1 MTQRLAS
8 RLVLALALLAALAG
22 VARAAEEPAYVTNE
36 RGLDRRNMDPS
47 VSPCVD
53 FYQYANGGWLAR
65 NPVPADQS
73 RWGIGSE
80 MRERNYVLL
89 REIMDEAAAADAAAG
104 TNQSREPGASGDVAA
119 QATVGGGLQSN
130 KQKVADFWRTAMDTE
145 RLERDGAAPLAE
157 DLGRIA
163 AIAAPADV
171 AAYVRE
177 QQRGGSST
185 AFGVGVLQ
193 DLQDSTK
200 YMFYAV
206 QGGLGLPDR
215 DYYTRTDAESAAL
228 RDKYVAHVTAMLQL
242 LGDAPEAAAASAR
255 AILALETRLANAS
268 LTNVELRD
276 PANYYNVK
284 TAAEADALTPHFP
297 WSAFLDHLGLKGLP
311 SFSYAHPKF
320 FGELN
325 AALGDTPI
333 DTWKAYLRWHLVNEA
348 APYLSEAFVQR
359 DFDFFGRTL
368 QGSQEMRPRW
378 KRAIDQTSAS
388 LGEAL
393 GEVYVERAFP
403 PATKTRADEM
413 IEDLRAAVRM
423 RISALEWMSDATK
436 QQALGK
442 LGTFVSKIGYPDE
455 WRDYS
460 ALSVGR
466 ESYLANV
473 RAANEFETR
482 RNLDKIGKPID
493 RMEWGMPPQ
502 TIDAYYNP
510 LQNEIVFPAAI
521 MQPPFFDG
529 EIDDAV
535 NYGAMGGVI
544 GHEFMHGFDDQGSRF
559 DAQGNMKS
567 WWTDEDR
574 KRFEERTKKL
584 VDQYGGFVA
593 VDDLEVNGELTLGE
607 NIGDLAGVTM
617 AYYAHQAALQG
628 KERKE
633 IDGFT
638 PEQRF
643 FLSWA
648 QSWRG
653 NYRPEA
659 LKLQVNTDPH
669 SPSKFRVIGPIS
681 NMPEFAAAFGCK
693 EGDPM
698 VVPAAE
704 RAVIW

>member
-1 MTQRLAS
+1 M
-8 RLVLALALLAALAG
+8 LALGTAALA
-22 VARAAEEPAYVTNE
+22 AEDAGYVTNE
-36 RGLDRRNMDPS
+36 RGLDRRNLDPS

-65 NPVPADQS
+65 NPIPADQS
-73 RWGIGSE
+73 SWGIGTE

-89 REIMDEAAAADAAAG
+89 REIMDEAAAANAPAG
-104 TNQSREPGASGDVAA
+104 SS
-119 QATVGGGLQSN
+119 
-130 KQKVADFWRTAMDTE
+130 KQKVADFWRTAMDTAKIE
-145 RLERDGAAPLAE
+145 KDGAAPLAA
-157 DLGRIA
+157 DLQRIA
-163 AIAAPADV
+163 ALGTPADV
-171 AAYVRE
+171 AAYVRD
-177 QQRGGSST
+177 QLRQGANT
-185 AFGVGVLQ
+185 AFGLGVLQ
-193 DLQDSTK
+193 DLQDSNR
-200 YMFYAV
+200 YIVYAV

-215 DYYTRTDAESAAL
+215 DYYTRTDEESAKL
-228 RDKYVAHVTAMLQL
+228 RDRYVTHVAGMLQM
-242 LGDAPEAAAASAR
+242 LGDSPETAQAAAR
-255 AILALETRLANAS
+255 EILALETRLASAS

-276 PANYYNVK
+276 PANYYNIK
-284 TAAEADALTPHFP
+284 TPAEADALSPRFS
-297 WSAFLDHLGLKGLP
+297 WSALFDALGMKSLP
-311 SFSYAHPKF
+311 NFSYAHPKF
-320 FGELN
+320 FAELDE
-325 AALGDTPI
+325 ALGDVPLG
-333 DTWKAYLRWHLVNEA
+333 TWKSYLRWQLVNEA
-348 APYLSEAFVQR
+348 APYLSEAFVQK
-359 DFDFFGRTL
+359 DFDFYGRTL
-368 QGSQEMRPRW
+368 QGTQEMRPRW
-378 KRAIDQTSAS
+378 KRVIDQTSGS

-393 GEVYVERAFP
+393 GQVYVERAFP
-403 PATKTRADEM
+403 PATKGRADQM
-413 IEDLRAAVRM
+413 IEGLRATIRT
-423 RISALEWMSDATK
+423 RISALDWMGEETR
-436 QQALGK
+436 QQALAK
-442 LGTFVSKIGYPDE
+442 LSTFVSKIGYPDK

-460 ALSVGR
+460 ALTIGR
-466 ESYLANV
+466 DSYLANV
-473 RAANEFETR
+473 RAANAFEAR
-482 RNLDKIGKPID
+482 RNFDKIGQPID
-493 RMEWGMPPQ
+493 RGEWGMAPQ
-502 TIDAYYNP
+502 TINAYYNP

-529 EIDDAV
+529 TIDDAV

-584 VDQYGGFVA
+584 VDQYGQFVA
-593 VDDLEVNGELTLGE
+593 VDDLRVNGQLTLGE

-617 AYYAHQAALQG
+617 AYHAHQAALAGQ
-628 KERKE
+628 ERTE

-648 QSWRG
+648 QSWRR
-653 NYRPEA
+653 NQRPEA

-698 VVPAAE
+698 VVPAAQ

>member
-1 MTQRLAS
+1 MRHRLAL
-8 RLVLALALLAALAG
+8 LVLALVLTLAG
-22 VARAAEEPAYVTNE
+22 AAHAAEEAAYVTND
-36 RGLDRRNMDPS
+36 RGLDRRNMDLS

-53 FYQYANGGWLAR
+53 FYQYANGGWLGR
-65 NPVPADQS
+65 NPIPADQS
-73 RWGIGSE
+73 SWGISSE
-80 MRERNYVLL
+80 MRERNYLLL
-89 REIMDEAAAADAAAG
+89 REIMDEAAAANAPAG
-104 TNQSREPGASGDVAA
+104 T
-119 QATVGGGLQSN
+119 N

-145 RLERDGAAPLAE
+145 KLERDGAAPLAA
-157 DLGRIA
+157 DLQRIA
-163 AIAAPADV
+163 AIAGPADV

-177 QQRGGSST
+177 QQRRGSNA
-185 AFGVGVLQ
+185 AFGLGVLQ
-193 DLQDSTK
+193 DLQDSTT
-200 YMFYAV
+200 YMVYAV

-228 RDKYVAHVTAMLQL
+228 RDKYVTHVAGMLQL
-242 LGDAPEAAAASAR
+242 LGDTPEAAAAAAR
-255 AILALETRLANAS
+255 EILALETRLANAS

-284 TAAEADALTPHFP
+284 TPAEADALSPRLP
-297 WSAFLDHLGLKGLP
+297 WTALFDHLGLAALP
-311 SFSYAHPKF
+311 KFSYAHPKF
-320 FGELN
+320 FAELDK
-325 AALGDTPI
+325 ALGDVPV
-333 DTWKAYLRWHLVNEA
+333 DTWKSYLRWHLVNEA
-348 APYLSEAFVQR
+348 APYLSEAFVEK
-359 DFDFFGRTL
+359 DFDFYNRTL
-368 QGSQEMRPRW
+368 QGTKEMRPRW

-393 GEVYVERAFP
+393 GEVYVEKAFP
-403 PATKTRADEM
+403 PATKARADQM
-413 IEDLRAAVRM
+413 IEGLRSAVQM
-423 RISALEWMSDATK
+423 RISALDWMGDATK

-460 ALSVGR
+460 ALTVGR

-493 RMEWGMPPQ
+493 RNEWGMAPQ
-502 TIDAYYNP
+502 TINAYYNP

-529 EIDDAV
+529 TIDDAV

-584 VDQYGGFVA
+584 VDQYGRFVA
-593 VDDLEVNGELTLGE
+593 VDDLKVNGELTLGE

-617 AYYAHQAALQG
+617 AYYAHQAALKGQ
-628 KERKE
+628 ERKE

-643 FLSWA
+643 FLAWA
-648 QSWRG
+648 QSWRR

-704 RAVIW
+704 RAAIW